1 MSKLKTASNYGSHV
15 ELTEVKF
22 LCTAKLKEGSISL
35 IPLALDDAGK
45 HMVSG
50 DGFLISFES
59 SIELAVNSL
68 GEVLGSENPELIK
81 PIVERVKKRATKAIV
96 TRLSAQK

>member
-15 ELTEVKF
+15 ELTDVKF
-22 LCTAKLKEGSISL
+22 LCTAKLQEGMISL
-35 IPLALDDAGK
+35 LPLRMDSAKKITMG
-45 HMVSG
+45 G
-50 DGFLISFES
+50 DGYLISFES
-59 SIELAVNSL
+59 SIELAVNIL

-81 PIVERVKKRATKAIV
+81 PIMDRVKKNATKAIV